1 MYGLA
6 PDSNIG
12 GEVYERNLLLR
23 LPARGIVPVLGV
35 PRDIELVDP
44 PPTWRVDHLGGSPH
58 WATAPAR
65 FTPYVLSLLRTR
77 RVQLLRGHSV
87 RYCGPS
93 LLLGRRL
100 ARSGVPIVL
109 HHHHLSERWG
119 WLEARIL
126 TRADAVVAVS
136 EHARHRLLAAGVSAD
151 RVHVVVQGV
160 ARPPGTD
167 GWPAAW
173 PAEGLRLLT
182 LGRLEPRKR
191 PQLAIDAVAALR
203 RRGIAAS
210 LVVAGEGPMSL
221 ALAER
226 AHALGVAD
234 AVVLV
239 GRVADHD
246 KWRLYDSAQALIFTS
261 ALEGFGVVVAEA
273 QSRGVPVVAT
283 AETASIEAFEPD
295 RTGYLAA
302 PTGDALAAA
311 LARLADEPA
320 RLEMSAAAR
329 EFAERFDWDRC
340 ADEVAAIYRQLVVGA
355 ADADLRT

>member
-1 MYGLA
+1 
-6 PDSNIG
+6 
-12 GEVYERNLLLR
+12 V
-23 LPARGIVPVLGV
+23 
-35 PRDIELVDP
+35 
-44 PPTWRVDHLGGSPH
+44 
-58 WATAPAR
+58 TAPVR

-119 WLEARIL
+119 WLEARIIA
-126 TRADAVVAVS
+126 RADAVVTVS
-136 EHARHRLLAAGVSAD
+136 EHARGRLLAAGVPAD
-151 RVHVVVQGV
+151 RVRVVLQGV
-160 ARPPGTD
+160 ARPPQTE

-173 PAEGLRLLT
+173 PAEGLRLLA

-191 PQLAIDAVAALR
+191 PELAIDALAALR
-203 RRGIAAS
+203 RRGVATS
-210 LVVAGEGPMSL
+210 LVVAGEGPMSG

-226 AHALGVAD
+226 ARALGVAD
-234 AVVLV
+234 AVAGLRP
-239 GRVADHD
+239 GGDHD
-246 KWRLYDSAQALIFTS
+246 KWRLYDSAQALVFTS

-283 AETASIEAFEPD
+283 AGTASIEAFEPD
-295 RTGYLAA
+295 RTGYVAA
-302 PTGDALAAA
+302 ATGDALAAA

-320 RLEMSAAAR
+320 RLAMSAAAR
-329 EFAERFDWDRC
+329 EFATRFDWDRC
-340 ADEVAAIYRQLVVGA
+340 AAEVAAIYRDLVL
-355 ADADLRT
+355 DAQEVAPRSHLRVSSAPPP